1 MIKTLNITGIKGT
14 LLNTIK
20 AIYKKPTAN
29 VINNVVKLKVFSL
42 RFRTRQGC
50 PFSFLFNTRNINKR
64 NKTRKRNKPHAK
76 S

>member
-1 MIKTLNITGIKGT
+1 MIKTPNKTDIKGN

-29 VINNVVKLKVFSL
+29 VINNVKELKVFSL

-50 PFSFLFNTRNINKR
+50 PFSSLFNTRNINR
-64 NKTRKRNKPHAK
+64 AIR
-76 S
+76 